1 MGKSSYDAGAV
12 LDYLR
17 ANVANLTIVDG
28 DCAAAELGSAKTLNV
43 VLLGA
48 ALRSGAL
55 GLGDAVRE
63 KVPPK
68 FLDLNLRSL
77 AWGRKPPRRL
87 ATWFRLAARRAT
99 FSHTNRFGS
108 NFSRVV

>member
-1 MGKSSYDAGAV
+1 MPVSATIGQSKYDADAM

-17 ANVANLTIVDG
+17 THVANLTMVDG
-28 DCAAAELGSAKTLNV
+28 DRAAAELGSAKTLNV

-55 GLGDAVRE
+55 GLGADDLEAAIRE

-68 FLDLNLRSL
+68 FLDLNLRAL
-77 AWGRKPPRRL
+77 AWRG
-87 ATWFRLAARRAT
+87 
-99 FSHTNRFGS
+99 
-108 NFSRVV
+108 